1 MHWYYTEGQ
10 LTINIDDKEHKFS
23 LEELI
28 SSSLVYK
35 ERRKKVSKFFIVFL
49 LLIGGLQY
57 MGGGFP
63 SGKDVYFYIG
73 YLATPALFSGILSFV
88 YYLYLKYIKNEKSG
102 LDSILKENLPS
113 Q

>member
-10 LTINIDDKEHKFS
+10 LTVNIDDKEHKFS

-28 SSSLVYK
+28 SSSLIYK
-35 ERRKKVSKFFIVFL
+35 ERRKKVSTLFVGFL

-63 SGKDVYFYIG
+63 PGKDMYFYVG
-73 YLATPALFSGILSFV
+73 YLITPVLFSGILSFAYFV
-88 YYLYLKYIKNEKSG
+88 YLRYAKKEKSG